1 MVIKLKIMK
10 TSLKKRYIFFMK
22 KQNKIN
28 DTTESVMPLNKFL
41 SISGVCSRRNAVE
54 LIKSGLVEVNDVVIT
69 EPGYKVSP
77 QDTVKCKS
85 KLVRKQKKVYIL
97 LNKPKDYITTSR
109 DEKGRR
115 MVLDLLQGV
124 VKERIYPVGRLDR
137 FTTGLLLLT
146 NDGELSQRLAHPSF
160 EVKKVYTAL
169 LDQPLAHEDLFK
181 IKKGVLLKDGLIAAD
196 KVFYIPGKSRKN
208 VRIQLHS
215 GKNKVVRRIFK
226 KLGYNVVK
234 LDRINYA
241 GLTKKGLSLGRW
253 RFLKKEEIQE
263 LLHYGGVIQRAKK
276 DKKTK
281 NKLIK

>member
-1 MVIKLKIMK
+1 
-10 TSLKKRYIFFMK
+10 MK